1 MAHYLEEEGLATV
14 GISLVRDNT
23 ERLRPPRF
31 LWVPFELGRPFGAPD
46 EPEFQTRV
54 LREAL
59 ALLEHNGPSPVLVD
73 FLEDLPSGGG
83 DMSGWA
89 CPITLPK
96 AHDAR
101 ISELLSLVLA
111 EIKSLAPWHQI
122 GVDRRGRTTS
132 GVLGIPIDAVATFL
146 HDVFNCVPES
156 PKDGVPVGQAF
167 RQGCE
172 ELKTFYLEAATAKPG
187 SAKSSELAD
196 WFWGN
201 TAGGR
206 LILTLHPVAL
216 ESSDEGIQQ
225 VAISQMVPRAQKH
238 RLG

>member
-1 MAHYLEEEGLATV
+1 M
-14 GISLVRDNT
+14 RDNT

-54 LREAL
+54 LRDVL
-59 ALLEHNGPSPVLVD
+59 ALFEHAGPSPVLED
-73 FLEDLPSGGG
+73 FADDAPGQ
-83 DMSGWA
+83 DMDMTGWT
-89 CPITLPK
+89 CPIPLPK
-96 AHDAR
+96 TSD
-101 ISELLSLVLA
+101 SETPELLSSVLS
-111 EIKSLAPWHQI
+111 EIESLAPWHQI
-122 GVDRRGRTTS
+122 GVERRGRTAT

-146 HDVFNCVPES
+146 HDIFERVPES

-187 SAKSSELAD
+187 AAKSDELAD
-196 WFWGN
+196 WFWGG

-206 LILTLHPVAL
+206 LLLSLHPAAL
-216 ESSDEGIQQ
+216 ESADEGIKQ
-225 VAISQMVPRAQKH
+225 VAQGQMVPRAQKH